1 MYNNLSFL
9 KDAVYPIHRLL
20 SYTSRLTATVLLCPP
35 PFHPGGE
42 ISRKKK
48 LEIENKLN
56 GNSNLNHSMVKAD
69 VKRSRYIVSK
79 CSIIAS
85 IIKVVT
91 NFSIPTKITTVQTR
105 NQSYST
111 RTTNDHRFWASW
123 GIKVWIPTGFANI
136 ENPKNKKKNKNKKD
150 VPVARRWYTE
160 SIRMDGESAERLS
173 VTCSPAS
180 TSRSTGSLRWRKTRE
195 IPQRWK

>member
-1 MYNNLSFL
+1 MLSTRYIVCYLTQVVWQPLFCCAPL
-9 KDAVYPIHRLL
+9 PSILEGKYP
-20 SYTSRLTATVLLCPP
+20 
-35 PFHPGGE
+35 E
-42 ISRKKK
+42 NK

-69 VKRSRYIVSK
+69 VKQSRYIVSK

-91 NFSIPTKITTVQTR
+91 NSTKNHNCPDQKPELF
-105 NQSYST
+105 N
-111 RTTNDHRFWASW
+111 TNHQWPQILGFLRYKSLNTDR
-123 GIKVWIPTGFANI
+123 FANI
-136 ENPKNKKKNKNKKD
+136 EKYKKKNQKIKKD
-150 VPVARRWYTE
+150 VPVARRWYTG

-173 VTCSPAS
+173 VTCSPVS
-180 TSRSTGSLRWRKTRE
+180 TSRSTGSLRRRKTRE